1 MARTLII
8 SDRHNSFFTANNIR
22 VGNRIPTEG
31 NYVKG
36 DIIVNTGNTTSEAM
50 WICVESGNPGIWEV
64 VGAGAGGGS
73 NFVSINNTVFVN
85 EPVNEVEL
93 GLGVTITSKD
103 KLIVH
108 HNSIHLM
115 QDVDYRIEGNKIV
128 KLTEGNW
135 NEDSEEAMF
144 AFELFKNVESV
155 DGNLVEIKSKLVCMQ
170 NTVTVN
176 GAVNEVK
183 IGIEGFNKDKDT
195 LMVFENETFLTRGV
209 NYEINENGDGIVP
222 VGDEV
227 WNDVMIDD
235 WSYTFV
241 VFKDVPLVE
250 GEDKIGMDLLAD
262 DVKKAIQD
270 ASNIDLSGYATKEEM
285 NGKVAQGD
293 YDTKIAELEE
303 KVNEAFTSANNG
315 KQLIA
320 SAIGEPV
327 SADDTFSAMSDKIND
342 MKSDL
347 KQVLTDEGVSVSE
360 EDDMNSLIAKV
371 DEEFDRQEN
380 ELNTQITL
388 LNNQINSLT
397 SELAGKVNPAGTA
410 VAGDVLSGKTFINS
424 TGNTIT
430 GGMANQGSKTFTPS
444 ASKQTGAA
452 GYYSGITVNAVSN
465 LSAANI
471 KNGVVVGGVTG
482 TAPIPSGTATA
493 SQVLTGYTFSNGS
506 SVGITGTMANQG
518 AKTFTPSASKQTGAA
533 GYYSGITVNTDSN
546 LVAANIVSGKTIFGV
561 TGTAKLSPL
570 PTWYNASNKWTLAG
584 TTGDAI
590 PASYE
595 PASLIY
601 INGYL
606 YYVEITDSNNSGMSH
621 IGRYNCSNNTYSIL
635 NTTNGSQRAA
645 AANNGNQ
652 IYLFGGASRGWTL
665 YDTTLCYDVS
675 TNTWTNKATLPAK
688 LCFSAAENVG
698 GKIYVSGGSNSS
710 SSNSV
715 NTNYCY
721 DPSTNTWTTKTAMSI
736 KRSKHLTG
744 VYNNQIIVAGGNTGM
759 GEITTNVAWYNPS
772 TNTWTNKSTAA
783 PNSFNNMS
791 SCMCNN
797 YMYVGASG
805 YHWRYTP
812 SSDTWTTRTTLTS
825 SNITFGSDGKFVYAF
840 NNVVHFYI
848 P

>member
-1 MARTLII
+1 MSGINNYF
-8 SDRHNSFFTANNIR
+8 SNNNIFN
-22 VGNRIPTEG
+22 GTEIPTQG
-31 NYVKG
+31 KFDVG
-36 DIIVNTGNTTSEAM
+36 DIIVNIGEHAEEEPMWMCIEAG
-50 WICVESGNPGIWEV
+50 EPGVWKV
-64 VGAGAGGGS
+64 VG
-73 NFVSINNTVFVN
+73 I
-85 EPVNEVEL
+85 VE
-93 GLGVTITSKD
+93 D
-103 KLIVH
+103 
-108 HNSIHLM
+108 
-115 QDVDYRIEGNKIV
+115 
-128 KLTEGNW
+128 
-135 NEDSEEAMF
+135 
-144 AFELFKNVESV
+144 
-155 DGNLVEIKSKLVCMQ
+155 
-170 NTVTVN
+170 
-176 GAVNEVK
+176 
-183 IGIEGFNKDKDT
+183 
-195 LMVFENETFLTRGV
+195 
-209 NYEINENGDGIVP
+209 
-222 VGDEV
+222 
-227 WNDVMIDD
+227 
-235 WSYTFV
+235 
-241 VFKDVPLVE
+241 
-250 GEDKIGMDLLAD
+250 
-262 DVKKAIQD
+262 
-270 ASNIDLSGYATKEEM
+270 IDLSGYATKEEM

-452 GYYSGITVNAVSN
+452 GYYSGITVN
-465 LSAANI
+465 
-471 KNGVVVGGVTG
+471 
-482 TAPIPSGTATA
+482 
-493 SQVLTGYTFSNGS
+493 
-506 SVGITGTMANQG
+506 
-518 AKTFTPSASKQTGAA
+518 
-533 GYYSGITVNTDSN
+533 TDSN
-546 LVAANIVSGKTIFGV
+546 LVAANIVSGKKIFGV

-570 PTWYNASNKWTLAG
+570 PTWYDASNKWTLAG
-584 TTGDAI
+584 TTGDNI

-606 YYVEITDSNNSGMSH
+606 YYVEITDSNSSGMSH

-665 YDTTLCYDVS
+665 YNTTLCYDVS
-675 TNTWTNKATLPAK
+675 TNTWTNKAALPAK
-688 LCFSAAENVG
+688 LCFSAAENIG

-736 KRSKHLTG
+736 KRSRHLTG
-744 VYNNQIIVAGGNTGM
+744 VYNNQIIVAGGHTGM